1 MAERKFT
8 LEEQTKI
15 SRAKKALFELAIK
28 LAEQGRLSKTASEIN
43 EEIENM
49 SDDYLLNFV
58 NNLNK

>member
-1 MAERKFT
+1 MAERQFT

-49 SDDYLLNFV
+49 SDDYLLDFV

>member
-1 MAERKFT
+1 MAERQFT

-43 EEIENM
+43 EEIENL
-49 SDDYLLNFV
+49 SEDYLLNFV

>member
-1 MAERKFT
+1 MAERQFT

-49 SDDYLLNFV
+49 SDDYLLDFV
-58 NNLNK
+58 NR